1 MRLFF
6 DLFYARPQ
14 APWRYVVGYEPG
26 LMPKDDLATFRRTL
40 AARTPASFEP
50 WVVKMQPADRLI
62 LKSTEGEPRIGG
74 LEWTQVS
81 QTVWSGRA
89 PGGPAR

>member
-1 MRLFF
+1 
-6 DLFYARPQ
+6 
-14 APWRYVVGYEPG
+14 
-26 LMPKDDLATFRRTL
+26 MPKDDLATFRRTL

-62 LKSTEGEPRIGG
+62 LKSTEGEPRIPG

-89 PGGPAR
+89 PGGAAR